1 MSENIDSLINDK
13 NIIDDEPPLILE
25 GEQKVIY
32 RDEKSADFT
41 VNCQNVTVRK
51 DGKKL
56 RMYTVSTAN
65 KVTGAVCVVSR
76 KSKDKCSTCNDVL
89 QSPSDVNQSAH
100 NSLINNNEYLLA
112 RHWRISTKR
121 WHWEFPRGMG
131 MLGENPVETALRELR
146 EETGIKNYS
155 HVNILQKIYADTG
168 ILCGDIAVA
177 DISIPCA
184 KEEAVEGVGEGAEEG
199 AGECAKI
206 DAERNLETDWEL
218 SNLCWFSF
226 DEIVNMIKNN
236 KIDDGITL
244 AAWCIYCNNKR

>member
-1 MSENIDSLINDK
+1 MSENIDSLINGK

-25 GEQKVIY
+25 GNQKVIY
-32 RDEKSADFT
+32 QDEKSADFT

-65 KVTGAVCVVSR
+65 KVTGAVCIVSR
-76 KSKDKCSTCNDVL
+76 KSKDRCSTCNDVL
-89 QSPSDVNQSAH
+89 QNSSGVNQSVR
-100 NSLINNNEYLLA
+100 NGLINNNEYLLA
-112 RHWRISTKR
+112 RHWRISTKK

-155 HVNILQKIYADTG
+155 HVTILQKIYADTG
-168 ILCGDIAVA
+168 IICGDIAVA

-184 KEEAVEGVGEGAEEG
+184 KEDVEEGAEEG
-199 AGECAKI
+199 AKI
-206 DAERNLETDWEL
+206 DAEKNFETDWEL

-244 AAWCIYCNNKR
+244 AAWCIYCNNNLLQ

>member
-1 MSENIDSLINDK
+1 MSENIDSLINGK

-25 GEQKVIY
+25 GDQKVIY

-51 DGKKL
+51 GGKKL

-76 KSKDKCSTCNDVL
+76 KSKDKCSTSNDVL
-89 QSPSDVNQSAH
+89 QSSSDVNQSAH

-112 RHWRISTKR
+112 RHWRISTKK

-155 HVNILQKIYADTG
+155 HVTILQKIYADTG
-168 ILCGDIAVA
+168 IICGDIAVA

-184 KEEAVEGVGEGAEEG
+184 KEEAGEVSGDG
-199 AGECAKI
+199 AKI
-206 DAERNLETDWEL
+206 DAKKNFETDWEL
-218 SNLCWFSF
+218 SNLYWFSF

-244 AAWCIYCNNKR
+244 AAWCIYCNNNLPQ